1 MCPKAEPDYA
11 TIAVQEDKDMNT
23 AVISR
28 NEEMIKENSPARPKL
43 TAAELLARRQA
54 ADFARANV
62 GLEGFRTSDPEYEA
76 LVERYVTGEFDLD
89 EFLAAQGLKPS
100 VYRI

>member
-1 MCPKAEPDYA
+1 
-11 TIAVQEDKDMNT
+11 MNT
-23 AVISR
+23 AVIAH
-28 NEEMIKENSPARPKL
+28 NEEMIEETPPAKPRL
-43 TAAELLARRQA
+43 TVAELLERRKA

-62 GLEGFRTSDPEYEA
+62 ELEGFRASDPEYEA

-89 EFLAAQGLKPS
+89 DFLAAQGLKPS